1 MLTPVSRQ
9 CLKSRTFSLCL
20 SLVSSPP
27 NPKCLGSSHVP
38 IPQSWPMSRL
48 RKKCLDSI
56 TKFKLQKSPTH
67 DFFIL
72 FTFSNLLNEDN
83 NYNHDFHKR
92 LFCIYLC
99 FISLA
104 IYLATL
110 VVHLIRNV
118 MVIFTPA
125 NSFQWKKRSERRKAE
140 LSPCR
145 RPLPGD
151 AGRPKFNQLEMVTT
165 FTYKPIFWSGS
176 IHAISSYRGN
186 KPTHKHRRSAHLS
199 ASSLQ
204 TDRTDHNTLRR
215 S

>member
-1 MLTPVSRQ
+1 MSWH
-9 CLKSRTFSLCL
+9 LCL
-20 SLVSSPP
+20 SSVSSLEHFHYVSVSSPP
-27 NPKCLGSSHVP
+27 NPKCLGSSHENVLTP
-38 IPQSWPMSRL
+38 SLNSN
-48 RKKCLDSI
+48 
-56 TKFKLQKSPTH
+56 FKSHTH

-176 IHAISSYRGN
+176 IHTISSYRGN

-204 TDRTDHNTLRR
+204 TDTGPITIHCAAASAQCNK
-215 S
+215 